1 MLSLIESPPAAGER
15 EFAGVCGT
23 PGAEHSSDKK
33 QIMLK
38 YNAECT

>member
-1 MLSLIESPPAAGER
+1 MPSPAESPLAARER

-33 QIMLK
+33 QLMLK